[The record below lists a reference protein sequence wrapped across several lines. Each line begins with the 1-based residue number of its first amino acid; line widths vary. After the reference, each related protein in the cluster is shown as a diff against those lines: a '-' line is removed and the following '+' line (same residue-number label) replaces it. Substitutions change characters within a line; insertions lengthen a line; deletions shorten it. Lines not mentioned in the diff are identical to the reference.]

1 MYSILHLDLW
11 VAHKSWICCLS
22 MGMYVPIAGSRTL
35 AKCEWFDSPCFDIG
49 SNQLYRA
56 QLSEWGHTIGQ
67 RFAWRVY
74 KCIFYA
80 LAAFELFSAHW
91 STIVVRNNFEFVL
104 FFFFAPFV
112 FGTKLH
118 THTYEAIGI
127 SSHQLA
133 FEYFGMESKF
143 ISMEF
148 FDISI
153 VLLLI
158 GGCASQSIPF
168 VVGLFHRTSSAT
180 VIGESLP
187 HKLCMIIT
195 FVLHTT
201 RLVWKLGI
209 ISIEPQRRLLSHLH
223 TTHPFTPRYHRFK
236 QSICAP
242 PSTTRTESKALVQLY
257 KQPISTTG
265 DLSETRPDWKCDE
278 HLLTDILQSTHAHS
292 VLDDGVLSSFWFS
305 PVSERANER
314 TNKREPLRLK
324 VFSAVRL
331 DRRNGFS
338 ICL

>member
-1 MYSILHLDLW
+1 MFRLLAVVLSLSVNGLIRPVSILDRINFTGLNWVNEGIQSANDSLGEFINVSFMLW
-11 VAHKSWICCLS
+11 RRLNF
-22 MGMYVPIAGSRTL
+22 SRL
-35 AKCEWFDSPCFDIG
+35 IE
-49 SNQLYRA
+49 A
-56 QLSEWGHTIGQ
+56 QLWSAIT
-67 RFAWRVY
+67 
-74 KCIFYA
+74 
-80 LAAFELFSAHW
+80 LSLFC
-91 STIVVRNNFEFVL
+91 